1 VSIFTII
8 PNELIADHGL
18 TLIETRVLCAL
29 YSFRDPKS
37 TRPVWPGRRAISE
50 RCGYHPDVISRT
62 TTSLERKGWLKK
74 IRRGKKQSNYYE
86 ILGKS
91 DLTDPVSTPET
102 ITKSDATEL
111 VRCDLTEPV
120 ASIRTDHL
128 TDHNNRRA
136 NGNLAKSA
144 AGRAKL
150 AELRIVG
157 DTPEGDR

>member
-37 TRPVWPGRRAISE
+37 TRPVWPGRGAISE

-62 TTSLERKGWLKK
+62 TTSLERKGWIRK

-91 DLTDPVSTPET
+91 DLTDPVSTVE
-102 ITKSDATEL
+102 SDATEL

-120 ASIRTDHL
+120 ASIGTDHL
-128 TDHNNRRA
+128 TDHNNRRP

-144 AGRAKL
+144 AGRALL
-150 AELRIVG
+150 AEQRIANKG
-157 DTPEGDR
+157 HR

>member
-1 VSIFTII
+1 MSIFTII

-37 TRPVWPGRRAISE
+37 TRPVWPGRAAISK
-50 RCGYHPDVISRT
+50 RCGYHVDVISRT
-62 TTSLERKGWLKK
+62 TTSLERKGWIKK
-74 IRRGKKQSNYYE
+74 NRRGKKQSNYYE

-102 ITKSDATEL
+102 IAKSDATEL

-120 ASIRTDHL
+120 ASIGTDHRS
-128 TDHNNRRA
+128 DHNNRRA

-150 AELRIVG
+150 AELRIAAKSH
-157 DTPEGDR
+157 R